1 MRRRSIV
8 GMIFFILALSSVA
21 FAKEDLETK
30 VKAVQK
36 YLKENKISG
45 WLLYD
50 FHGNNPVATEFVR
63 PKGMQT
69 RRWYYFIPQSGPP
82 WGLIHRIEQA
92 NFKGLYGKFELY
104 SSWEEQ
110 KRKLKEI
117 LAGHKEI
124 AMEYSPL
131 NAIPYVSRVDAGTV
145 ELLKSFGLKV
155 FSSADL
161 VQYFQARWDKE
172 AYLTHK
178 EATKALLE
186 IKDKAFQLVRDKI
199 KSGKKITEYDLQQF
213 IWNQYKEYQMIS
225 DYPPICAVNEN
236 AGNPHYEPTKENHQ
250 MIKKGDFLL
259 IDIWAKKDTSLNPN
273 SIYGD
278 ITWTAYVGGKV
289 PEKFVMIFNLVKQ
302 ARDSAVKFLKD
313 NWKKKT
319 IYGWQVDDVSR
330 GVIKKAGY
338 ADFFTHRTGHSI
350 STEVHGNG
358 VNIDNFETKDERK
371 IIPGVG
377 FSIEPGVYL
386 KNFGVRSEIDVYAG
400 EDSIEVTTLPL
411 QTEIIP
417 LLK

>member
-1 MRRRSIV
+1 LRWRSIGRMV
-8 GMIFFILALSSVA
+8 FLTVVISSVA
-21 FAKEDLETK
+21 FAKQDLETK

-50 FHGNNPVATEFVR
+50 FHGNNPVATEFVQ

-69 RRWYYFIPQSGPP
+69 RRWYYFIPQSGSA
-82 WGLIHRIEQA
+82 WGLVHRIEQA
-92 NFKGLYGKFELY
+92 NFKGLYGKFEVY
-104 SSWEEQ
+104 SSWDEQ
-110 KRKLKEI
+110 KRKLKDI
-117 LAGHKEI
+117 LAGHKELS
-124 AMEYSPL
+124 MEYSPL

-145 ELLKSFGLKV
+145 ELLQSFGIKV
-155 FSSADL
+155 ISSADL

-178 EATKALLE
+178 EAVKSLME
-186 IKDKAFQLVRDKI
+186 IKDKAFKLVREKI
-199 KSGKKITEYDLQQF
+199 KKNQKITEYDLQQF
-213 IWNQYKEYQMIS
+213 IWNQYKQYNMIS

-236 AGNPHYEPTKENHQ
+236 AGNPHYEPTKEIHKE
-250 MIKKGDFLL
+250 IKKGDFLL
-259 IDIWAKKDTSLNPN
+259 IDIWAKKNQTG

-278 ITWTAYVGGKV
+278 ITWTAYVGEKV
-289 PEKFVMIFNLVKQ
+289 PEKYVLVFNLVKQ
-302 ARDSAVKFLKD
+302 ARDEAVKFLKD

-358 VNIDNFETKDERK
+358 VNIDNFETRDERK
-371 IIPGVG
+371 IITGVG

-400 EDSIEVTTLPL
+400 EDSIEVTSLPL